1 MTLKINLW
9 VIKVNHYVLH
19 LSLQIQVI
27 LELLPEPP
35 LRHHLFIPMKTSD
48 SYKRCVYFLRMKTC
62 NQESQ
67 NSEQL
72 TIVSS
77 FERQKIFAVTS
88 SINWSQFCLRIL
100 FWGQILNCGT
110 MYAVWIFLLFNTY
123 DQTPVLMPT
132 GAIA

>member
-9 VIKVNHYVLH
+9 MIKVNHQVLH
-19 LSLQIQVI
+19 LSIQIKGILQ
-27 LELLPEPP
+27 LLPEPP

-62 NQESQ
+62 DQESQ
-67 NSEQL
+67 NSEL
-72 TIVSS
+72 LSIVSS

-100 FWGQILNCGT
+100 FWGQTLNCGT
-110 MYAVWIFLLFNTY
+110 TYAVRIFYCSIPMTRHLS
-123 DQTPVLMPT
+123 
-132 GAIA
+132 